1 MQNYAAIRIQA
12 EWRKYIT
19 RETYLYVLHYRGTKA
34 NAIQATW
41 RGYFSRK
48 SNFDYHKF
56 VSARKHQYDKVRNS
70 PPPKHTGYSKILG
83 KINVDQKR
91 EVENRAMNDDEAA
104 VKMQASWRGYAGRKT
119 LSHLT
124 VPVHDDQAN
133 EKSNT
138 SGL

>member
-1 MQNYAAIRIQA
+1 MTTINLFLP
-12 EWRKYIT
+12 E
-19 RETYLYVLHYRGTKA
+19 
-34 NAIQATW
+34 
-41 RGYFSRK
+41 
-48 SNFDYHKF
+48 
-56 VSARKHQYDKVRNS
+56 KHQYDKVRNS

-91 EVENRAMNDDEAA
+91 EVENRAMNGDEAA

-133 EKSNT
+133 ERATLVGFDVEKEKYKVKLER
-138 SGL
+138 GKCPRQ